1 MAASKEVAQTG
12 STEIEGFSQAE
23 LDELNASITGQ
34 VKSSDIELP
43 AIRLAQGIS
52 DSVADGI
59 AKAGEFVN
67 SLTDENY
74 GDEFEFIFAYFF
86 YGQALAVKE
95 PQFFGATTSEIIP
108 QNWPH
113 PDAGKPF
120 VESDDYEENFKRL
133 VNAGEKEWGS
143 GPGFSTTY
151 NFVGFVLDPDRPDD
165 EEPVPARLSFMRSST
180 PAAKKLLTL
189 FRLERGIWNSVYKIT
204 RKKGESDKGNYYV
217 AEVAKSRKAT
227 PDEIALAVPLA
238 KTLKDADQS
247 SFALTGDDPD
257 IEQPGGAGSVDVEED
272 TGGVD
277 IG

>member
-1 MAASKEVAQTG
+1 MAASKEVAPTS

-52 DSVADGI
+52 DAVADGI

-95 PQFFGATTSEIIP
+95 PQFFGATTSDIIP

-120 VESDDYEENFKRL
+120 VQSDDYEDNFKRL
-133 VNAGEKEWGS
+133 VNSGEKEWGS
-143 GPGFSTTY
+143 GPPFSTTY
-151 NFVGFVLDPDRPDD
+151 NFVGYVRSEDPDRPLD
-165 EEPVPARLSFMRSST
+165 ERLARLSFMRSST

-189 FRLERGIWNSVYKIT
+189 FRLDRALWNSAYKIT

-217 AEVAKSRKAT
+217 AEAAKAGKAT
-227 PDEIALAVPLA
+227 PEEIQAAVNLA

-247 SFALTGDDPD
+247 SFNLTGDDPD
-257 IEQPGGAGSVDVEED
+257 IEQPGGAASVDVEED